1 MMKATVPNDAPLVV
15 TGPGGEYRRAWS
27 EDDIDAIVTA
37 AGWRPSLI
45 ALAVVFVVGIAAAIL
60 FDTPVKRP
68 PASDVVRGVVDGAAP
83 AAATF

>member
-1 MMKATVPNDAPLVV
+1 MSSSPTSPLILL
-15 TGPGGEYRRAWS
+15 GPGGEYRRAWS

-37 AGWRPSLI
+37 AGWRPTLI
-45 ALAVVFVVGIAAAIL
+45 ALAVVFAVFVAAAIL
-60 FDTPVKRP
+60 ADSPVKRP